1 MKDAIPLENQI
12 IWLTGA
18 SSGIGEALAKHLAPR
33 CDHLYIS
40 ARSAEKL
47 KPLEEA
53 FINVTAIAADITD
66 EETLAAAVAQIQQ
79 ESGRLDTIIA
89 NAGTCEYVDVN
100 NFDTALFRR
109 VLETNVL
116 GLVNTVGAALPLL
129 KESKRGYIVG
139 VSSSVS
145 MLAMPRAQ
153 AYGSSK
159 AAVTHFLESMKA
171 DLTPL
176 GIDVSVVSPGFV
188 KTPLT
193 DVNDFP
199 MPMRISADQAA
210 EEIIKGLQKRQWH
223 IHFPKRFT
231 YLLWIIGHLP
241 AFLRHKITTAMSN
254 SNPPKSDEAANTS
267 NSQKQDTPS

>member
-1 MKDAIPLENQI
+1 MSNALSLRNQV

-18 SSGIGEALAKHLAPR
+18 SSGIGEALVEHLAPL
-33 CDHLYIS
+33 CTHLYIS
-40 ARSAEKL
+40 ARTAEKL
-47 KPLEEA
+47 APFENA
-53 FINVTAIAADITD
+53 FNNVTALAADVTD
-66 EETLAAAVAQIQQ
+66 EQSLMTAVAQIKN
-79 ESGRLDTIIA
+79 EAGRLDTVIA

-109 VLETNVL
+109 VLETNFL

-129 KESKRGYIVG
+129 KQSESGYIVG

-171 DLTPL
+171 DLAPL

-199 MPMRISADQAA
+199 MPMRITADKAA
-210 EEIIKGLQKRQWH
+210 KEIIKGMSKRAWH

-231 YLLWIIGHLP
+231 LILWSLGHLP
-241 AFLRHKITTAMSN
+241 AFLRHKITAAMSR
-254 SNPPKSDEAANTS
+254 SSTITDQDE
-267 NSQKQDTPS
+267 K